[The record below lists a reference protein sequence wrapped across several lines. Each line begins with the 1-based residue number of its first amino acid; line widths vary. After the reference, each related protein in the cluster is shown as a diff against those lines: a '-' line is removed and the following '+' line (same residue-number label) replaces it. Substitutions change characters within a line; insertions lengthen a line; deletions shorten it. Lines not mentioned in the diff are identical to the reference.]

1 MNKGKI
7 VNENIRNT
15 SRSFTKEKEV
25 EDSLKMEIAK
35 EIASNKTKKSNRK

>member
-15 SRSFTKEKEV
+15 SRSFRNEKEL
-25 EDSLKMEIAK
+25 EDSLKVEIAK
-35 EIASNKTKKSNRK
+35 EIASNKPKRTNKK